1 MTPNGAVAFAI
12 IMLVAAI
19 AAGPYGLALLSLLL
33 VAFAV
38 LEVGAASFVALRRAA
53 IVMLPLAAFMLL
65 VWVGLVGRAPQDIAA
80 GVDGSRAS
88 ALLYVITVAARLF
101 VIVCLVQL
109 VVFRFASETPMRFVR
124 ALHAPAGAKRLIV
137 LTLSLIET
145 LRHSAD
151 RAHTALIAG
160 GVITRSLSLRNIAHG
175 WVLMQTVW
183 LTAIT
188 TVTARVRD
196 KWPIEN
202 TVALID
208 PALEGGRRSLSAS
221 DKAWLAA
228 ALVVGIASQIVDRH
242 GA

>member
-1 MTPNGAVAFAI
+1 MTPNGAVAFAV
-12 IMLVAAI
+12 IMLIAAI
-19 AAGPYGLALLSLLL
+19 AAGAQGLALIAVAL
-33 VAFAV
+33 VAFAIV
-38 LEVGAASFVALRRAA
+38 EVGPAALVALRRAA
-53 IVMLPLAAFMLL
+53 LVMLPLAVFMLL
-65 VWVGLVGRAPQDIAA
+65 VWVGLVGRAPHDIAA
-80 GVDGSRAS
+80 GNAGSRGS
-88 ALLYVITVAARLF
+88 ALLYVLTVAARLF

-109 VVFRFASETPMRFVR
+109 VVFRFAGETPMHFVR
-124 ALHAPAGAKRLIV
+124 ALHAPSAAKRLIV

-160 GVITRSLSLRNIAHG
+160 GVITRSLSLRNMTNG

-188 TVTARVRD
+188 TVTARIRD

-208 PALEGGRRSLSAS
+208 PALAGGRRSLSAR
-221 DKAWLAA
+221 DIAWLAA
-228 ALVVGIASQIVDRH
+228 ALIAGVASQIVARH

>member
-1 MTPNGAVAFAI
+1 MTPNGAVAFAV
-12 IMLVAAI
+12 IMLIAAI
-19 AAGPYGLALLSLLL
+19 AAGPYGLALLAFAL

-53 IVMLPLAAFMLL
+53 LVMLPLAAFMLL

-80 GVDGSRAS
+80 GIDGSRAS
-88 ALLYVITVAARLF
+88 ALLYVATVAARLF

-109 VVFRFASETPMRFVR
+109 VLFRFSGETPMHFVR

-160 GVITRSLSLRNIAHG
+160 GIITRSPSLRNMTHG

-208 PALEGGRRSLSAS
+208 PALAGGRRSLSVG
-221 DKAWLAA
+221 DKGWLAA
-228 ALVVGIASQIVDRH
+228 ALVVGVASQIVDRY